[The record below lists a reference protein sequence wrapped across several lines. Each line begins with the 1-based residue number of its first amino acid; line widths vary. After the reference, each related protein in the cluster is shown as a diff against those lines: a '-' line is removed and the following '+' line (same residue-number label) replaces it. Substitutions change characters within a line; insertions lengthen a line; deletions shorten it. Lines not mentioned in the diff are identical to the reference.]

1 MDFLKLMTAIK
12 IATII
17 SATIV
22 LVLALILY
30 IIDQGYSWIA
40 LPIEIFIMI
49 VLVIYRPLE

>member
-40 LPIEIFIMI
+40 LPIAIFIMI
-49 VLVIYRPLE
+49 VLVIYRTLE